1 MVSMTSAYGLCVRD
15 RDARSTQVAVRAYI
29 VTKTS
34 IEHLFDIMS
43 G

>member
-1 MVSMTSAYGLCVRD
+1 MTSAYGLCVRD

>member
-1 MVSMTSAYGLCVRD
+1 MTSAYGLCVRD
-15 RDARSTQVAVRAYI
+15 RDARSTQVSVRAYI